1 MYSLVESAKVA
12 GADPVAYL
20 LEVVTRARR
29 RSGAVLLPAEF
40 QTTADVEKGGPQ
52 LAPLHSR
59 SRRTVDAG
67 DRRRFVNGQSS
78 RCSDDDVSDRGG
90 CGRGGQSVVIEIV
103 DSIEFPIGRQFWKM
117 VEENDAKN
125 SAASEV
131 RVDEQG
137 HLFYRAKPV
146 ELGLAVGHL
155 VYVLRWRDWIVAVG
169 SAADKTRSTIK
180 GPIWY
185 LFWFGKTTLKG
196 SYRQVSDVVALPLR
210 IYTK

>member
-1 MYSLVESAKVA
+1 MRRCTVGAVVLWTLVTA
-12 GADPVAYL
+12 GASSAASRV
-20 LEVVTRARR
+20 
-29 RSGAVLLPAEF
+29 GAAMMMSATV
-40 QTTADVEKGGPQ
+40 
-52 LAPLHSR
+52 
-59 SRRTVDAG
+59 VDAG
-67 DRRRFVNGQSS
+67 VEANRSFLMLND
-78 RCSDDDVSDRGG
+78 
-90 CGRGGQSVVIEIV
+90 QSVEFVDGAPVLGYWPTGHRWDAKEQRSIEIV
-103 DSIEFPIGRQFWKM
+103 DGIEFPMGRQFWKM

-125 SAASEV
+125 SAASDV

-146 ELGLAVGHL
+146 ELGLAVRHL

-196 SYRQVSDVVALPLR
+196 SYRQVSDGSALPLR